1 MSDPTA
7 EFFESLGRRE
17 HEPLLEKCS
26 GAVRFDLTA
35 KSGTD
40 YWLVRLD
47 NGEVSVSQENREAD
61 CVIRADKSV
70 FKGMASGEMNG
81 MTAYLRGLISLEGD
95 PELLVLFQ
103 RVFPAPRRRDAQRAV
118 RGSEQR

>member
-1 MSDPTA
+1 MTDPST
-7 EFFESLGRRE
+7 EFFQSLGSRG

-26 GAVRFDLTA
+26 GAIRFDLTA

-40 YWLVRLD
+40 HWLVRLD

-61 CVIRADKSV
+61 CVVRADKSV
-70 FKGMASGEMNG
+70 FRGLASGEMNG
-81 MTAYLRGLISLEGD
+81 LTAYLRGLISLEGD

-103 RVFPAPRRRDAQRAV
+103 RVFPAPRQTGERDR
-118 RGSEQR
+118 S